1 MPSCVACSD
10 NILKKYSENP
20 KEFLRKTMNDPYF
33 LEQVSGISELMSE
46 INIDEIDVE
55 DDF

>member
-10 NILKKYSENP
+10 NILKKYSENRI
-20 KEFLRKTMNDPYF
+20 EFLRKTMNDPYF
-33 LEQVSGISELMSE
+33 LEQISGITELISE
-46 INIDEIDVE
+46 INIDGIEVE